1 MKKVRIGNDIRLIVN
16 LNVVGVPTVTI
27 DSVRAILINTTV
39 KEEEDRKFKN
49 KMRFVSRYPIEPM
62 FDGYSSTKYN
72 LHASGYPSYR
82 VIPGSFIPTSYHGF
96 GINPTWY
103 DIYKPCKSHKTYE
116 YHAPVTR
123 IAGTGDA
130 INVYFPATAQL
141 FPGKYQLVL
150 VAKINDTGFIGGQRT
165 VTADLPDVF
174 ELVTSTEESDKEVV
188 ITIGDCP
195 IVVTDN
201 YLKGVNYNQNGNI
214 VYNMINGDNI
224 EFDEWWEEQS

>member
-1 MKKVRIGNDIRLIVN
+1 M
-16 LNVVGVPTVTI
+16 
-27 DSVRAILINTTV
+27 
-39 KEEEDRKFKN
+39 
-49 KMRFVSRYPIEPM
+49 
-62 FDGYSSTKYN
+62 
-72 LHASGYPSYR
+72 
-82 VIPGSFIPTSYHGF
+82 
-96 GINPTWY
+96 
-103 DIYKPCKSHKTYE
+103 
-116 YHAPVTR
+116 
-123 IAGTGDA
+123 
-130 INVYFPATAQL
+130 

-150 VAKINDTGFIGGQRT
+150 VAKINDTGFISGQRT

-201 YLKGVNYNQNGNI
+201 YLNGVNYNQNGNI